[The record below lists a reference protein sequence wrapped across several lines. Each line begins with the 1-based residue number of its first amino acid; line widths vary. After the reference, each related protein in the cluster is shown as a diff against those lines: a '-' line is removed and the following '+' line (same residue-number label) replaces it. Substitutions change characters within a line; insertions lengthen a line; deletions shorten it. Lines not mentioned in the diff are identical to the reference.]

1 MPGRLKSR
9 GDGVI
14 SSPDAWRAIRWNR
27 RLCFSL
33 PLLLGLGLIVGA
45 WLFPAL
51 ELQEHLEWVGISIFV
66 IGWLLALW
74 PAPWPPMWQAFSHLE
89 HSELAVLVPHLPQD
103 HLCAVQVS

>member
-1 MPGRLKSR
+1 MLGRSKSR
-9 GDGVI
+9 GDDVI

-27 RLCFSL
+27 RLCSSL
-33 PLLLGLGLIVGA
+33 PLLLGLGLIGGA

-51 ELQEHLEWVGISIFV
+51 ELQELLERVGISVVV

-74 PAPWPPMWQAFSHLE
+74 PAPCPQCGRPFLIWSIQNWPYWFRMY
-89 HSELAVLVPHLPQD
+89 PQD